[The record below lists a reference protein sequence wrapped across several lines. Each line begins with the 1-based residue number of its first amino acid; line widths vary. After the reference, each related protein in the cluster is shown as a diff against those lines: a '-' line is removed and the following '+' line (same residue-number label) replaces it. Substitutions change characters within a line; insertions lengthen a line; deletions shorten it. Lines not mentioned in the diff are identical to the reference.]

1 MLLLLD
7 HGADVN
13 QRVGLA
19 KRAALHLATSKGDAE
34 MVEYLLEFGA
44 GEYSFSFFFFA
55 FAFIFSV
62 VVDARNPSTPF
73 DSTSLSS
80 TFVMQIRA
88 FRTGRG
94 RTPWQLPM
102 RNWSA
107 MCTRRLRRCC
117 ERQLTG

>member
-44 GEYSFSFFFFA
+44 GEYSFSFFFLLLLLF
-55 FAFIFSV
+55 
-62 VVDARNPSTPF
+62 
-73 DSTSLSS
+73 
-80 TFVMQIRA
+80 
-88 FRTGRG
+88 FR
-94 RTPWQLPM
+94 
-102 RNWSA
+102 
-107 MCTRRLRRCC
+107 
-117 ERQLTG
+117 